1 MIVLCY
7 RHLWN
12 KLLARIKQL
21 PARAVVAELFSPDEN
36 EATAFTIAAPVE
48 VLESIMGKLDAE
60 KRNIL
65 DIADL
70 FFRLP
75 LHHTAWRHPD
85 PAAIKL
91 LVRHHHPALLAKT
104 NSYHIPLDHAIEHN
118 KSPAVAALL
127 RKLTTAYKHGHF
139 PGLIRLCGTS
149 PTLEAVAVRST
160 DDVSLLVLCRCDS
173 WEAAGKRMET
183 IPTQD
188 AIEEMH
194 QQDEEGHTAFATAV
208 VDAPVELLESMV
220 ELGKQDTKKR
230 KIVMVC
236 DKKDYYPMDLAAM
249 HRSDAATIKLLA
261 RENPSALYYALE
273 CALVRNK
280 KSTAVVTLLRKCLA
294 AWEQGNISA
303 LIDLCGESDRLLM
316 DEEFVER
323 HPVHFAAW
331 YASAIAILKPV
342 IRDRAPQLLTEDCEG
357 RTPLNN
363 ATKYNKHPAVVS
375 FVTEVDAA
383 FHNTDYPALIK
394 LCGSTPDWEKKAQY
408 YTDKKKAN
416 AEVAA
421 DKLAAEFF
429 EWDEKDSKKKQPE
442 KKKKKPKKKKEKKE
456 EALMLSLAEQMAAV
470 DAQLASLPKL
480 SEPTPPPPPQ
490 QTDSAVLA
498 AVYSKLFDTP
508 PHKKMKITVLAACE
522 DVVGLPSD
530 GAMEERVA
538 ALKLLVHK
546 RNKVICCTREMYS
559 LYSTA
564 VR

>member
-65 DIADL
+65 DIADIHL
-70 FFRLP
+70 RLP
-75 LHHTAWRHPD
+75 MHYIAEGHPD
-85 PAAIKL
+85 HAATKF
-91 LVRHHHPALLAKT
+91 LVRHHHLALLTQT
-104 NSYHIPLDHAIEHN
+104 NVNGIPLDYAIEFN
-118 KSPAVAALL
+118 KSPAVADLM
-127 RKLTTAYKHGHF
+127 RKITTAYKHGHF

-194 QQDEEGHTAFATAV
+194 QQDEEGRTAFATAV

-261 RENPSALYYALE
+261 RDDPGALFFALNI
-273 CALVRNK
+273 ALVHNK
-280 KSTAVVTLLRKCLA
+280 KSAAVVSLLRKCFT
-294 AWEQGNISA
+294 AWEHGNISA
-303 LIDLCGESDRLLM
+303 LIDLCGESDMLLA
-316 DEEFVER
+316 FKVHVEAY
-323 HPVHFAAW
+323 PVHAVRCT
-331 YASAIAILKPV
+331 SDIAIIKPV
-342 IRDRAPQLLTEDCEG
+342 VREHAPDLLTKDENP
-357 RTPLNN
+357 TP
-363 ATKYNKHPAVVS
+363 AWKH
-375 FVTEVDAA
+375 EVKLAKDKKDKEDAA
-383 FHNTDYPALIK
+383 E
-394 LCGSTPDWEKKAQY
+394 G
-408 YTDKKKAN
+408 
-416 AEVAA
+416 
-421 DKLAAEFF
+421 
-429 EWDEKDSKKKQPE
+429 
-442 KKKKKPKKKKEKKE
+442 
-456 EALMLSLAEQMAAV
+456 
-470 DAQLASLPKL
+470 
-480 SEPTPPPPPQ
+480 
-490 QTDSAVLA
+490 
-498 AVYSKLFDTP
+498 
-508 PHKKMKITVLAACE
+508 
-522 DVVGLPSD
+522 
-530 GAMEERVA
+530 
-538 ALKLLVHK
+538 
-546 RNKVICCTREMYS
+546 
-559 LYSTA
+559 
-564 VR
+564 